1 MNARELLLEP
11 IAYMPPARA
20 IEGLS
25 TEDAER
31 RHPGANHSIAEII
44 AHLTFWQEWFIRR
57 CESTADPMPTSAATG
72 WPAVAP
78 GSWPTLSQRFVDGL
92 HRAVEIGEPFDSA
105 QGKRAGLDRPIAP
118 PTEFPALANYSVR
131 DVLTHIAYHN
141 SHHLGQVIT
150 IRQMMGCWP
159 PPSGSY
165 TW

>member
-1 MNARELLLEP
+1 MTPRELLIEP
-11 IAYMPPARA
+11 VAYMPPARA

-31 RHPGANHSIAEII
+31 RHPGADHSVAEII
-44 AHLTFWQEWFIRR
+44 SHLTFWQEWFIRR
-57 CESTADPMPTSAATG
+57 CESIAEPMPASAATG
-72 WPAVAP
+72 WPAVTP
-78 GSWPTLSQRFVDGL
+78 GSWTLLSQRFVGGL
-92 HRAVEIGEPFDSA
+92 SRAVEIGERT
-105 QGKRAGLDRPIAP
+105 GMERLIAP
-118 PTEFPALANYSVR
+118 AIEFPPLARYTLR

-150 IRQMMGCWP
+150 IRQMMGCWQ